1 MREDRIYDLLIGIQ
15 TTNRGLNSPQW
26 WTYQRLRSCFMLSEL
41 HRLLCCERSEVSWW
55 ILKCTHSVLWHVHC
69 FPTIKCGLNTWI
81 YHTAVFKSFRSC
93 LTPEGHRVSW
103 IISQNMYQTGRCC
116 TAGCPLED
124 IDVQLESWSII
135 VRKLWQVNVQLQ
147 EDMLLI
153 IEQLRYGEVCG
164 SNWSKCTYDSML
176 VLSKKKKFNL
186 STCKSCVQLLHND
199 LSRVETCYIIYNVKL
214 NIL

>member
-55 ILKCTHSVLWHVHC
+55 ILKCTHSILWHVRY
-69 FPTIKCGLNTWI
+69 FPPIKCGLNARI

-93 LTPEGHRVSW
+93 LTSEGRRVSW
-103 IISQNMYQTGRCC
+103 IISKNMCQTGRCC
-116 TAGCPLED
+116 TAGCPPED
-124 IDVQLESWSII
+124 INVQLESWSMI

-153 IEQLRYGEVCG
+153 IEHWDTAKSVEEKTKKQL
-164 SNWSKCTYDSML
+164 
-176 VLSKKKKFNL
+176 
-186 STCKSCVQLLHND
+186 
-199 LSRVETCYIIYNVKL
+199 I
-214 NIL
+214 